1 MMRLDAYLLLISCD
15 NDLVTAVLDLTSSS
29 FPFLNVDVIDT
40 LGAGLRELRSNA
52 YDLCILDF
60 SNPALPWQNTLRAIA
75 RQDSSAGSIVLL
87 ADEVYGR
94 DGTTS
99 CDGIDCIPRSRA
111 DAWTLERSIGHALER
126 RLLTATIDRL
136 RRQTRRNDASPSP
149 RPPALAALEGIPLL
163 FERAGTNGDAT
174 NGYGHGIATADDAGK
189 NGHHRVTDDHGTTGG
204 SVDHDGIASGADD
217 RVVRNASGRDEPAMS
232 LRNGSGRRGRRSI
245 PARKPEGT
253 GSAAGNAADAT
264 QMLPDRA
271 LLDAIMGTSPSPI
284 AVLDDVG
291 NIVTIN
297 HALETQ
303 IGYTAEE
310 LRGAPAWHLAVE
322 DEREIVLERFGALL
336 NGRSIEVIET
346 HLTSKSGQ
354 QRLVAWSAT
363 TIRGR
368 DGNVTNI
375 VACGTDLTDQRAAE
389 QLLRQS
395 EERFRVLIEQGQDD
409 VTIATADGVVI
420 YASPSATHV
429 TGYAPDDVVGTSVF
443 DRVHPE
449 DAPRLRERFR
459 EMLTKAESLQV
470 TYRYVHKDGR
480 IVHLESI
487 GTSLLDDPVIRGVII
502 NTRDVSEHVRVE
514 RELAAAVADL
524 RISELK
530 YQHLVAHAY
539 DSITVLGIDGSVLF
553 ESPNIERLLG
563 YTPAEAASMNAF
575 DFIHPDEIADLTATF
590 AVFAAQPGA
599 VLTQTNRCRHKDGTW
614 RYLETTSTNLIDD
627 PVIGG
632 IVMNSRDVTDRFLAE
647 QERAEAVAAL
657 RESERHF
664 RCLIENAR
672 DIIAIYDADGINTYH
687 SPSVERALGYR
698 PEELLGTTPLMLAHP
713 DDYDRVAA
721 RLAAIVADRNGTF
734 TDVARLR
741 HKDGTW
747 RYVETTGSNLL
758 DEPSIRGIVINA
770 RDVTERVM
778 AEREREELLALVNVE
793 RDRLNKMMRAIP
805 GMIWESRNVPGSFEQ
820 ETVFVNDYV
829 EKLYGY
835 SISEWT
841 GTPNFWLQTIHP
853 EDVAK
858 MRQHSQDFSS
868 QNEIHMVHRAVRKD
882 GRAIWADVRLIITR
896 DEAGRPTGTVG
907 FAFDVTDR
915 IKAEQ
920 ALRRSERRYRSLV
933 TATAQIVW
941 GTDASGIGRAESLHW
956 SDSEERGPA
965 AEADGPR
972 TTWLESVH
980 PDDLPEVVSA
990 WQESLM
996 HCRRYEGEYRLRTED
1011 GNYRLVHAR
1020 AVPVLDDDGRVLE
1033 WIGTCTDITDRKLA
1047 EEALRRSEEYFRLI
1061 TENSLDLV
1069 SILETDGTV
1078 RYVSPSYERALGW
1091 EPGERIGGDTFSVI
1105 HPDDAGMIAQRF
1117 REMLRAPGNTTKAE
1131 LRLRHKDGTWK
1142 LFESFAKN
1150 LTGEPAVGGIIVSS
1164 RDITERKRAE
1174 LELQDAHDR
1183 LEARVAERTAEIVEM
1198 MERLEESYANQ
1209 KRFVADASHDLRTP
1223 LTALRAELDL
1233 ILQREEIEE
1242 GLRGA
1247 LVRITSQAR
1256 RLDQLTN
1263 DLLVLA
1269 TLDSNQKL
1277 NQVEHVRIDDL
1288 VIESI
1293 CNLSTFAAEKSVSWN
1308 IQFDDAIEVTCDMTS
1323 IRRALFNVLENAT
1336 KYSRP
1341 DTVIDVMLRQTDD
1354 MAIVE
1359 VTDHGV
1365 GVPDED
1371 LPRVFER
1378 FYRGDRMRST
1388 HGTGLGLAIVKAV
1401 LEAHGG
1407 SVTMT
1412 SSVDEGTTVR
1422 IELPRGTSGATA
1434 A

>member
-1 MMRLDAYLLLISCD
+1 MMRLDVYLLLISCD

-60 SNPALPWQNTLRAIA
+60 SDPALPWQSTLRAIA
-75 RQDSSAGSIVLL
+75 RRASSAGSIALL
-87 ADEVYGR
+87 ADEVYAGV
-94 DGTTS
+94 GS
-99 CDGIDCIPRSRA
+99 CDGVDCMPRSRA
-111 DAWTLERSIGHALER
+111 DAWTLERSIRHALER
-126 RLLTATIDRL
+126 RLLTATIERL
-136 RRQTRRNDASPSP
+136 RRQTRRSDASPSP

-163 FERAGTNGDAT
+163 FERAGTNGDAM
-174 NGYGHGIATADDAGK
+174 NGYSHGIATAGDTGK
-189 NGHHRVTDDHGTTGG
+189 NGQYHVTDDYGTTGG
-204 SVDHDGIASGADD
+204 HIDHNGITSGADD
-217 RVVRNASGRDEPAMS
+217 RIVRNASGRDEPGMP
-232 LRNGSGRRGRRSI
+232 LRNGSGRRSI

-253 GSAAGNAADAT
+253 GSAAGSAADAT

-271 LLDAIMGTSPSPI
+271 LLDAIMDTSPSLI

-297 HALETQ
+297 RALETQ
-303 IGYTAEE
+303 IGYMAEE

-322 DEREIVLERFGALL
+322 DEREIVLECFGALL
-336 NGRSIEVIET
+336 NGRTMDVVET
-346 HLTSKSGQ
+346 HLTSKSGE

-363 TIRGR
+363 TIRDR
-368 DGNVTNI
+368 DGNVTHV
-375 VACGTDLTDQRAAE
+375 VASGTDLTDRRAAE

-395 EERFRVLIEQGQDD
+395 EERFRLLIEQGQDD

-420 YASPSATHV
+420 YASPSAAHV
-429 TGYAPDDVVGTSVF
+429 TGYAPDDVIGTCVF
-443 DRVHPE
+443 DRVHP
-449 DAPRLRERFR
+449 DDMPQLREQFR
-459 EMLTKAESLQV
+459 EIVTKAGSLV
-470 TYRYVHKDGR
+470 TATYRYVHKDGR
-480 IVHLESI
+480 VVHLESI
-487 GTSLLDDPVIRGVII
+487 GNNLLDDPVIHGIII
-502 NTRDVSEHVRVE
+502 NTRDVSEHVRIE

-524 RISELK
+524 RSSELK

-539 DSITVLGIDGSVLF
+539 DSIAVLGVDGSVLF

-563 YTPAEAASMNAF
+563 YTPAEVASMNVT
-575 DFIHPDEIADLTATF
+575 DFIHPDEIAELSATF
-590 AVFAAQPGA
+590 AAFVAQPGA
-599 VLTQTNRCRHKDGTW
+599 VITRTNRCRHKDGTW

-632 IVMNSRDVTDRFLAE
+632 IVMNSRDVTDRFLVE
-647 QERAEAVAAL
+647 QERADAVAAL
-657 RESERHF
+657 RQSERHF
-664 RCLIENAR
+664 RCLIENAQ
-672 DIIAIYDADGINTYH
+672 DIIAVYDAEGTNTYH

-713 DDYDRVAA
+713 DDCDRLAA
-721 RLAAIVADRNGTF
+721 RLAAITADRNGTF
-734 TDVARLR
+734 TEVTRLR

-770 RDVTERVM
+770 RDITERVM
-778 AEREREELLALVNVE
+778 AEQEREELLALVNVE
-793 RDRLNKMMRAIP
+793 RDRLNNMMRAIP
-805 GMIWESRNVPGSFEQ
+805 GMIWESRNVPESFEQ
-820 ETVFVNDYV
+820 ETVFVNEYV

-841 GTPNFWLQTIHP
+841 ETPNFWLQTIHP

-858 MRQHSQDFSS
+858 MRQHAQDFSS
-868 QNEIHMVHRAVRKD
+868 LNEIHMLHRAVRKD
-882 GRAIWADVRLIITR
+882 GRTIWADVRLIITR
-896 DEAGRPTGTVG
+896 DEAGRPIGTVG

-915 IKAEQ
+915 IEAEQ

-941 GTDASGIGRAESLHW
+941 GTDANGIGRAESLQW
-956 SDSEERGPA
+956 GDSEKLVPA
-965 AEADGPR
+965 SEADGPR

-996 HCRRYEGEYRLRTED
+996 HCQRYEGEYRLRTED

-1091 EPGERIGGDTFSVI
+1091 EPGERVGGDTFSVI
-1105 HPDDAGMIAQRF
+1105 HPDDAGMIAQRL
-1117 REMLRAPGNTTKAE
+1117 REMLQAPGNTTKAE

-1150 LTGEPAVGGIIVSS
+1150 LTGEPTVGGIIVSS

-1174 LELQDAHDR
+1174 IELQDAHDR

-1233 ILQREEIEE
+1233 ILQREEIDE

-1247 LVRITSQAR
+1247 LVRITGQAR

-1336 KYSRP
+1336 KYSHP
-1341 DTVIDVMLRQTDD
+1341 DTVIDVILGQTDD

-1378 FYRGDRMRST
+1378 FYRGDRTRST

-1401 LEAHGG
+1401 MEAHGG

-1412 SSVDEGTTVR
+1412 SGVDEGTTVR